1 MSGWNE
7 QEMKL
12 VTEMHRLLQEYHNAK
27 HGEFK
32 AQHAVMTQILF
43 EGGIITEAQ
52 RDKIFQIIQDKYV

>member
-1 MSGWNE
+1 MSEWNT

-12 VTEMHRLLQEYHNAK
+12 VTEMHRLLQEYHDRH

-43 EGGIITEAQ
+43 EGNIITEEQ
-52 RDKIFQIIQDKYV
+52 RNKIFEIIQTKYV